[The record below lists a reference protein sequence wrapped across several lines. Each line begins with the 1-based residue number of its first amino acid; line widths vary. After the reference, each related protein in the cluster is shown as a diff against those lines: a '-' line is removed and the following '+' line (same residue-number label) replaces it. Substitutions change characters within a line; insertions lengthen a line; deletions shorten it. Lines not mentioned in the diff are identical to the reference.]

1 MPYRY
6 RDPFVVRLFEDI
18 GALID
23 AGDGDVSGIE
33 ARLAELAAAN
43 APHLAAYRRRM
54 RTDLGVPD
62 TAFKESSP
70 YYFAD
75 EPPVRTFCTS
85 GTTSAVRGQ
94 VGYSARGLA
103 LMDASILQNA
113 RRHIVGALTS
123 PAILRLV
130 PDVAAAPTMI
140 MAYGMARIAAAF
152 GHPTL
157 STSVIGAR
165 GVDYELLAARIAGA
179 HAEGVAVVLIGAS
192 FAFVNVCDA
201 LSREGRT
208 LHLPPGSRI
217 VDAGGFKGLS
227 RTIGVEG
234 LRGRLAQ
241 TFGVAPRQCLNLF
254 GMTELAS
261 QLYDAADV
269 AVGPLGE
276 RPKGRTPFVWPEVRD
291 AHTLSVRTHGPGL
304 LEVVDLC
311 IVDRPHRLLTGDRG
325 IACAEGVAVAGR
337 IDRAQRRGCSLSLDA
352 WTGEGMR

>member
-6 RDPFVVRLFEDI
+6 REPFVVRLCEEI

-23 AGDGDVSGIE
+23 SGRGDVAGIE

-43 APHLAAYRRRM
+43 APQLSAYRQRM
-54 RTDLGVPD
+54 RADLGVPD
-62 TAFKESSP
+62 TAFKDESP

-94 VGYSARGLA
+94 VRYSARGLA

-113 RRHIVGALTS
+113 RRHIIGALRS
-123 PAILRLV
+123 PVILRLV
-130 PDVAAAPTMI
+130 PDVAAAPTMV
-140 MAYGMARIAAAF
+140 MAYGMARIAAAY

-165 GVDYELLAARIAGA
+165 GVDYGLLSARIAAA
-179 HAEGVAVVLIGAS
+179 HVEGVAVVLIGAS

-201 LSREGRT
+201 LAREERT
-208 LHLPPGSRI
+208 LRLPPDSRI
-217 VDAGGFKGLS
+217 VDAGGFKGLA
-227 RTIGVEG
+227 RTIDVAG
-234 LRGRLAQ
+234 LRGRLGQ
-241 TFGVAPRQCLNLF
+241 TFGVAPAQCLNLF

-261 QLYDAADV
+261 QLYDVADV

-276 RPKGRTPFVWPEVRD
+276 RPKGRLPYVWPEVRD
-291 AHTLSVRTHGPGL
+291 AQTLAVRTHGSGL
-304 LEVVDLC
+304 LSVVDLC

-337 IDRAQRRGCSLSLDA
+337 IERAQRRGCSLSLDA
-352 WTGEGMR
+352 LTGEGMR